1 MKKTKGFI
9 LVETLIVSVTILT
22 TLVYIFTQ
30 FQKIESNYSLSFK
43 YNTTDNLY
51 KVANFRSYLLEGLND
66 PTSNYDRVLTQ
77 FLAGSDYAID
87 LTSCPS
93 TLILLNQQYC
103 TSLINKLDIKQVIF
117 TREDLTDLV
126 VELKNLYFVSE
137 EMKDFIK
144 YINHDS
150 EAAKYRLIVEF
161 NNGTFASLKIYE
173 GI

>member
-1 MKKTKGFI
+1 MENKKGFI

-30 FQKIESNYSLSFK
+30 FQKIESNYALSFK

-51 KVANFRSYLLEGLND
+51 KVANFRTYLLDGLND
-66 PTSNYDRVLTQ
+66 PTSNYDRILTE
-77 FLAGSDYAID
+77 FLAGTNYALD
-87 LTSCPS
+87 LTSCPA

-103 TSLINKLDIKQVIF
+103 TSLIQKLDIKKVIF
-117 TREDLTDLV
+117 AKEDLTDLV
-126 VELKNLYFVSE
+126 SELKNIYFVSE

-144 YINHDS
+144 YIDHDS

-161 NNGTFASLKIYE
+161 NNGTFGSLKVYE